1 MSTVVANSGGPG
13 SSITLDPEIVSM
25 RDRYLKALE
34 GKPFDEMNLLIQKQL
49 ETEGEDI
56 KRLSL
61 LAARVYILRLRTLEL
76 RDEPTEHAM
85 PWSKAPE
92 ENNNKDKN
100 TKAAQAQNSENKDN
114 EWRRLRMIE
123 AGEDAVFIAR
133 RLVISAAEDIGL
145 AEPNGLTVAMA
156 AQQAVSFVGM
166 PEGRIPLAEA
176 TIYLACAPKSNSAYK
191 AIDKALEMVRSSR
204 DEPIPNHLRNAPTAL
219 MQKLGY
225 GKDYEYPHDKPD
237 HFLKRGNL
245 PEAIKNHRFYK
256 PGNLGSEKVSRQRLT
271 EWWGDR
277 YKGE

>member
-100 TKAAQAQNSENKDN
+100 TEGAQAQNSENKDN

-123 AGEDAVFIAR
+123 AGEVNGVRFPPGIIIDVNATDGEKLVESKKAEYVDVDKSDKNSETEENKADEGDKVTSDASEQTQAENSEKAETETEAQDAVEDKEDNKDET
-133 RLVISAAEDIGL
+133 AEEKTEEVASEEVKDEENL
-145 AEPNGLTVAMA
+145 ADELKELSDTMSSEVN
-156 AQQAVSFVGM
+156 
-166 PEGRIPLAEA
+166 
-176 TIYLACAPKSNSAYK
+176 N
-191 AIDKALEMVRSSR
+191 DK
-204 DEPIPNHLRNAPTAL
+204 
-219 MQKLGY
+219 K
-225 GKDYEYPHDKPD
+225 
-237 HFLKRGNL
+237 
-245 PEAIKNHRFYK
+245 
-256 PGNLGSEKVSRQRLT
+256 
-271 EWWGDR
+271 
-277 YKGE
+277 

>member
-100 TKAAQAQNSENKDN
+100 TEGAQAQNSENKDN

-123 AGEDAVFIAR
+123 AGEVNGVRFPPGIIIDVNATDGEKLVESKKAEYVDVDKSDKNSETEENKTDEGDKISSDA
-133 RLVISAAEDIGL
+133 SEKTL
-145 AEPNGLTVAMA
+145 AEN
-156 AQQAVSFVGM
+156 
-166 PEGRIPLAEA
+166 
-176 TIYLACAPKSNSAYK
+176 
-191 AIDKALEMVRSSR
+191 
-204 DEPIPNHLRNAPTAL
+204 
-219 MQKLGY
+219 
-225 GKDYEYPHDKPD
+225 
-237 HFLKRGNL
+237 
-245 PEAIKNHRFYK
+245 
-256 PGNLGSEKVSRQRLT
+256 SEKAET
-271 EWWGDR
+271 ETEAQDVVEDKEDNKEEPAEKNTEEVASEERKDEENLADELKELSDTMSSEVGND
-277 YKGE
+277 KK

>member
-100 TKAAQAQNSENKDN
+100 AEGTQAQNSENKDN

-123 AGEDAVFIAR
+123 AGEVNGVRFPPGIIIDVNATDGEKLVESKKAEYVDVDKSDKNSETEENKADEGDKVTSDA
-133 RLVISAAEDIGL
+133 SEQTPAENSEK
-145 AEPNGLTVAMA
+145 AETETEAQDVVEDKEDNKEEPAEKNTEEVA
-156 AQQAVSFVGM
+156 S
-166 PEGRIPLAEA
+166 EE
-176 TIYLACAPKSNSAYK
+176 
-191 AIDKALEMVRSSR
+191 
-204 DEPIPNHLRNAPTAL
+204 
-219 MQKLGY
+219 
-225 GKDYEYPHDKPD
+225 GKDEENLADELKELSDTMSSEVDDDK
-237 HFLKRGNL
+237 K
-245 PEAIKNHRFYK
+245 
-256 PGNLGSEKVSRQRLT
+256 
-271 EWWGDR
+271 
-277 YKGE
+277 

>member
-100 TKAAQAQNSENKDN
+100 TEGEQAQNGENKDN

-123 AGEDAVFIAR
+123 AGEVNGVRFPPGIIIDVNATDGEKLVESKKAEYVDVDKSDKNSETEENKADEGDKVTSDASEQTPAENSEKAETETEAQDAV
-133 RLVISAAEDIGL
+133 EDKKD
-145 AEPNGLTVAMA
+145 N
-156 AQQAVSFVGM
+156 
-166 PEGRIPLAEA
+166 
-176 TIYLACAPKSNSAYK
+176 K
-191 AIDKALEMVRSSR
+191 
-204 DEPIPNHLRNAPTAL
+204 DEPAEEKTQEVASEEGN
-219 MQKLGY
+219 
-225 GKDYEYPHDKPD
+225 YEENLADELKELSDTMSSEVDNDK
-237 HFLKRGNL
+237 K
-245 PEAIKNHRFYK
+245 
-256 PGNLGSEKVSRQRLT
+256 
-271 EWWGDR
+271 
-277 YKGE
+277 

>member
-100 TKAAQAQNSENKDN
+100 TEGAQAQNSENKDN

-123 AGEDAVFIAR
+123 AGEVNGVRFPPGIIIDVNAADGEKLVESKKAEYVDVDKSDENSETEENKADEGDKVTSDASEQTPAENSEKAETETEAQDAVEDKKDNKDETA
-133 RLVISAAEDIGL
+133 VEKAEEVASEEGNDEENL
-145 AEPNGLTVAMA
+145 ADELKELSDTMSSEVDN
-156 AQQAVSFVGM
+156 
-166 PEGRIPLAEA
+166 
-176 TIYLACAPKSNSAYK
+176 
-191 AIDKALEMVRSSR
+191 DK
-204 DEPIPNHLRNAPTAL
+204 
-219 MQKLGY
+219 K
-225 GKDYEYPHDKPD
+225 
-237 HFLKRGNL
+237 
-245 PEAIKNHRFYK
+245 
-256 PGNLGSEKVSRQRLT
+256 
-271 EWWGDR
+271 
-277 YKGE
+277 

>member
-92 ENNNKDKN
+92 ENNSIDKN
-100 TKAAQAQNSENKDN
+100 TEGAQTQNSENKDN

-123 AGEDAVFIAR
+123 AGEVNGVRFPPGIIIDVNATDGEK
-133 RLVISAAEDIGL
+133 LVESKKAEYVDVEKSDENSETKENKADEDDKVTSDVSEEQTPDENSEKAETETQDGVESKEDNKEEPAEDNT
-145 AEPNGLTVAMA
+145 EEVA
-156 AQQAVSFVGM
+156 S
-166 PEGRIPLAEA
+166 EE
-176 TIYLACAPKSNSAYK
+176 
-191 AIDKALEMVRSSR
+191 
-204 DEPIPNHLRNAPTAL
+204 
-219 MQKLGY
+219 
-225 GKDYEYPHDKPD
+225 GKDEENLADELKELSDTMSSEVDNDK
-237 HFLKRGNL
+237 K
-245 PEAIKNHRFYK
+245 
-256 PGNLGSEKVSRQRLT
+256 
-271 EWWGDR
+271 
-277 YKGE
+277 

>member
-100 TKAAQAQNSENKDN
+100 TEGAQAQNSENKDN

-123 AGEDAVFIAR
+123 AGEVNGVRFPPGIIIDVNATDGEKLVESKKAEYVDVEKSDENSETEENKTDEGDKISSDASEKTPAENSEKAETETEAQDAVEDKEDNKEEP
-133 RLVISAAEDIGL
+133 AE
-145 AEPNGLTVAMA
+145 ENTQEVA
-156 AQQAVSFVGM
+156 S
-166 PEGRIPLAEA
+166 EE
-176 TIYLACAPKSNSAYK
+176 
-191 AIDKALEMVRSSR
+191 
-204 DEPIPNHLRNAPTAL
+204 
-219 MQKLGY
+219 
-225 GKDYEYPHDKPD
+225 GKDEENLADELKELSDTMSSEVDNDK
-237 HFLKRGNL
+237 K
-245 PEAIKNHRFYK
+245 
-256 PGNLGSEKVSRQRLT
+256 
-271 EWWGDR
+271 
-277 YKGE
+277 

>member
-49 ETEGEDI
+49 ETEEEDI

-92 ENNNKDKN
+92 ENKKEDKN
-100 TKAAQAQNSENKDN
+100 TEGAEVKNSENKDN

-123 AGEDAVFIAR
+123 AGEVNGVRFPPGIIIDVNAADGEK
-133 RLVISAAEDIGL
+133 LVESKKAEYVNVDKSDENAETEANKVNDDDKVTSGGSEEQTPTENLEKADTEPKEEVKAKKDNNEEPVEQNTEEVAAEEEKDEENL
-145 AEPNGLTVAMA
+145 ADELKQLSDTM
-156 AQQAVSFVGM
+156 SS
-166 PEGRIPLAEA
+166 EA
-176 TIYLACAPKSNSAYK
+176 DN
-191 AIDKALEMVRSSR
+191 DK
-204 DEPIPNHLRNAPTAL
+204 
-219 MQKLGY
+219 K
-225 GKDYEYPHDKPD
+225 
-237 HFLKRGNL
+237 
-245 PEAIKNHRFYK
+245 
-256 PGNLGSEKVSRQRLT
+256 
-271 EWWGDR
+271 
-277 YKGE
+277 

>member
-85 PWSKAPE
+85 PWSKASE
-92 ENNNKDKN
+92 ENNSKNKN
-100 TKAAQAQNSENKDN
+100 TEGAQVQNSENKDN

-123 AGEDAVFIAR
+123 AGEVNGVRFPPGIIIDVNATDGEKLVESKKAEYVDVDKSDENSETEENKADEGDKVTSDASEEQTPAENSEKAETETQDAVEAK
-133 RLVISAAEDIGL
+133 EDNKDET
-145 AEPNGLTVAMA
+145 AVENSEEVA
-156 AQQAVSFVGM
+156 S
-166 PEGRIPLAEA
+166 EE
-176 TIYLACAPKSNSAYK
+176 
-191 AIDKALEMVRSSR
+191 
-204 DEPIPNHLRNAPTAL
+204 
-219 MQKLGY
+219 
-225 GKDYEYPHDKPD
+225 GKDEENLADELKELSDTMSSEADNDK
-237 HFLKRGNL
+237 K
-245 PEAIKNHRFYK
+245 
-256 PGNLGSEKVSRQRLT
+256 
-271 EWWGDR
+271 
-277 YKGE
+277 

>member
-100 TKAAQAQNSENKDN
+100 TEGAQAQNSENKDN

-123 AGEDAVFIAR
+123 AGEVNGVRFPPGIIIDVNATDGEKLVESKKAEYVDVDKSDENSETEENKADEGDKVTSDASDKTPDENSEKAETETEAQDAVEDKEDNKDET
-133 RLVISAAEDIGL
+133 AE
-145 AEPNGLTVAMA
+145 EKTEEVA
-156 AQQAVSFVGM
+156 S
-166 PEGRIPLAEA
+166 EE
-176 TIYLACAPKSNSAYK
+176 
-191 AIDKALEMVRSSR
+191 
-204 DEPIPNHLRNAPTAL
+204 
-219 MQKLGY
+219 
-225 GKDYEYPHDKPD
+225 GKDEENLADELKELSDTMSSEVDNDK
-237 HFLKRGNL
+237 K
-245 PEAIKNHRFYK
+245 
-256 PGNLGSEKVSRQRLT
+256 
-271 EWWGDR
+271 
-277 YKGE
+277 

>member
-100 TKAAQAQNSENKDN
+100 TEGAQAQNSENKDN

-123 AGEDAVFIAR
+123 AGEVNGVRFPPGIIIDVNATDGEKLVESKKAEYVDVDKSDENSETEENKADEGDKVTSDASEEQTPAENSEKAETETEAQDAV
-133 RLVISAAEDIGL
+133 EDKEDNKQ
-145 AEPNGLTVAMA
+145 EPTEEKTEEVA
-156 AQQAVSFVGM
+156 S
-166 PEGRIPLAEA
+166 EE
-176 TIYLACAPKSNSAYK
+176 
-191 AIDKALEMVRSSR
+191 
-204 DEPIPNHLRNAPTAL
+204 
-219 MQKLGY
+219 
-225 GKDYEYPHDKPD
+225 GKDEENLADELKELSDTMSSEVDNDK
-237 HFLKRGNL
+237 K
-245 PEAIKNHRFYK
+245 
-256 PGNLGSEKVSRQRLT
+256 
-271 EWWGDR
+271 
-277 YKGE
+277 

>member
-100 TKAAQAQNSENKDN
+100 TEGAQAQNSENKDN

-123 AGEDAVFIAR
+123 AGEVNGVRFPPGIIIDVNATDGEKLVESKKAEYVDVDKSDENSETEENKADEGDKVTSDASDKTPDQNSEKAETETEAQDAVEDKEDNKDET
-133 RLVISAAEDIGL
+133 AE
-145 AEPNGLTVAMA
+145 EKTEE
-156 AQQAVSFVGM
+156 VSS
-166 PEGRIPLAEA
+166 EE
-176 TIYLACAPKSNSAYK
+176 
-191 AIDKALEMVRSSR
+191 
-204 DEPIPNHLRNAPTAL
+204 
-219 MQKLGY
+219 
-225 GKDYEYPHDKPD
+225 GKDEENLADELKELSDTMSSEVDNDK
-237 HFLKRGNL
+237 K
-245 PEAIKNHRFYK
+245 
-256 PGNLGSEKVSRQRLT
+256 
-271 EWWGDR
+271 
-277 YKGE
+277 

>member
-92 ENNNKDKN
+92 ENNKDKN
-100 TKAAQAQNSENKDN
+100 TEGAQAQNSENKDN

-123 AGEDAVFIAR
+123 AGEVNGVRFPPGIIIDVNATDGEKLVESKKAEYVDVNKSDENSETEENKTDEGDKVTSDA
-133 RLVISAAEDIGL
+133 SEEQTPAENSEK
-145 AEPNGLTVAMA
+145 AEIKTEAQDTV
-156 AQQAVSFVGM
+156 
-166 PEGRIPLAEA
+166 E
-176 TIYLACAPKSNSAYK
+176 
-191 AIDKALEMVRSSR
+191 DKE
-204 DEPIPNHLRNAPTAL
+204 DNKEEPSEDNTEEVASEE
-219 MQKLGY
+219 
-225 GKDYEYPHDKPD
+225 GKDEENLADELKELSDTMSSDVDNDK
-237 HFLKRGNL
+237 K
-245 PEAIKNHRFYK
+245 
-256 PGNLGSEKVSRQRLT
+256 
-271 EWWGDR
+271 
-277 YKGE
+277 

>member
-100 TKAAQAQNSENKDN
+100 TEAAQAQNSENKDN

-123 AGEDAVFIAR
+123 AGEVNGVRFPPGIIIDVNATDGEKLVESKKAEYVDVDKSDKNSETEKNKAGEDDK
-133 RLVISAAEDIGL
+133 VISDASEEQTAAENSEK
-145 AEPNGLTVAMA
+145 AETGAQSQEGVEANEDNKQEPAEEKTEEVA
-156 AQQAVSFVGM
+156 
-166 PEGRIPLAEA
+166 AE
-176 TIYLACAPKSNSAYK
+176 
-191 AIDKALEMVRSSR
+191 E
-204 DEPIPNHLRNAPTAL
+204 
-219 MQKLGY
+219 
-225 GKDYEYPHDKPD
+225 GKDEVNLADELKELSDTMSSEVDNDK
-237 HFLKRGNL
+237 K
-245 PEAIKNHRFYK
+245 
-256 PGNLGSEKVSRQRLT
+256 
-271 EWWGDR
+271 
-277 YKGE
+277 

>member
-100 TKAAQAQNSENKDN
+100 TEGAQAQNSENKDN

-123 AGEDAVFIAR
+123 AGEVNGVRFPPGIIIDVNATDGEKLVESKKAEYVDVDKSDKNSETEENKADEGDKVTSDASDKTPDQNSEKAETETEAQDAVEDKEDNKKEP
-133 RLVISAAEDIGL
+133 AE
-145 AEPNGLTVAMA
+145 EKTEEVA
-156 AQQAVSFVGM
+156 S
-166 PEGRIPLAEA
+166 EE
-176 TIYLACAPKSNSAYK
+176 
-191 AIDKALEMVRSSR
+191 
-204 DEPIPNHLRNAPTAL
+204 
-219 MQKLGY
+219 
-225 GKDYEYPHDKPD
+225 GKDEENLADELKELSDTMSSEVDNDK
-237 HFLKRGNL
+237 K
-245 PEAIKNHRFYK
+245 
-256 PGNLGSEKVSRQRLT
+256 
-271 EWWGDR
+271 
-277 YKGE
+277 

>member
-49 ETEGEDI
+49 ETEEEDI

-92 ENNNKDKN
+92 ENKKKDKN
-100 TKAAQAQNSENKDN
+100 TEGAEEKNSENKDN

-123 AGEDAVFIAR
+123 AGEVNGVRFPPGIIIDVNAADGEK
-133 RLVISAAEDIGL
+133 LVESKKAEYVNVDKSDENAETEANKVNDDDKVTSGGSEEQTPTENLEKADTEPKEEVKAKKDNNEEPVEQNTEEVAAEEEKDEENL
-145 AEPNGLTVAMA
+145 ADELKQLSDTM
-156 AQQAVSFVGM
+156 SS
-166 PEGRIPLAEA
+166 EA
-176 TIYLACAPKSNSAYK
+176 DN
-191 AIDKALEMVRSSR
+191 DK
-204 DEPIPNHLRNAPTAL
+204 
-219 MQKLGY
+219 K
-225 GKDYEYPHDKPD
+225 
-237 HFLKRGNL
+237 
-245 PEAIKNHRFYK
+245 
-256 PGNLGSEKVSRQRLT
+256 
-271 EWWGDR
+271 
-277 YKGE
+277 

>member
-100 TKAAQAQNSENKDN
+100 TEGAQAQNSENKDN

-123 AGEDAVFIAR
+123 AGEVNGVRFPPGIIIDVNAADGEKLVESKKAEYVDVDKSDKNSETEENKTDEGDKVTSDASEQTPAENSEKAETETEAQDAVEDKEDNKDET
-133 RLVISAAEDIGL
+133 AE
-145 AEPNGLTVAMA
+145 EKTEEVA
-156 AQQAVSFVGM
+156 S
-166 PEGRIPLAEA
+166 EE
-176 TIYLACAPKSNSAYK
+176 
-191 AIDKALEMVRSSR
+191 
-204 DEPIPNHLRNAPTAL
+204 
-219 MQKLGY
+219 
-225 GKDYEYPHDKPD
+225 GKDEENLADELKELSDTMSSEVDNDK
-237 HFLKRGNL
+237 K
-245 PEAIKNHRFYK
+245 
-256 PGNLGSEKVSRQRLT
+256 
-271 EWWGDR
+271 
-277 YKGE
+277 

>member
-92 ENNNKDKN
+92 ENKKEDKKIRVFNKV
-100 TKAAQAQNSENKDN
+100 SLL
-114 EWRRLRMIE
+114 RRLQ
-123 AGEDAVFIAR
+123 V
-133 RLVISAAEDIGL
+133 
-145 AEPNGLTVAMA
+145 NK
-156 AQQAVSFVGM
+156 
-166 PEGRIPLAEA
+166 
-176 TIYLACAPKSNSAYK
+176 KSV
-191 AIDKALEMVRSSR
+191 LEL
-204 DEPIPNHLRNAPTAL
+204 IT
-219 MQKLGY
+219 
-225 GKDYEYPHDKPD
+225 
-237 HFLKRGNL
+237 
-245 PEAIKNHRFYK
+245 FY
-256 PGNLGSEKVSRQRLT
+256 S
-271 EWWGDR
+271 
-277 YKGE
+277 

>member
-100 TKAAQAQNSENKDN
+100 TEGAQAQNSENKDN

-123 AGEDAVFIAR
+123 AGEVNGVRFPPGIIIDVNAADGEKLVESKKAEYVDVDKSDENSETEENKADEGDKVTSDASDKTPDENSEKAETETEAQDAVEDKEDNKDET
-133 RLVISAAEDIGL
+133 AE
-145 AEPNGLTVAMA
+145 EKTEE
-156 AQQAVSFVGM
+156 VSS
-166 PEGRIPLAEA
+166 EE
-176 TIYLACAPKSNSAYK
+176 
-191 AIDKALEMVRSSR
+191 
-204 DEPIPNHLRNAPTAL
+204 
-219 MQKLGY
+219 
-225 GKDYEYPHDKPD
+225 GKDEENLADELKELSDTMSSEVDNDK
-237 HFLKRGNL
+237 K
-245 PEAIKNHRFYK
+245 
-256 PGNLGSEKVSRQRLT
+256 
-271 EWWGDR
+271 
-277 YKGE
+277 

>member
-1 MSTVVANSGGPG
+1 MSTVAANSGGPG

-92 ENNNKDKN
+92 ENNSKDKN
-100 TKAAQAQNSENKDN
+100 TEGAQAQNSENKDN

-123 AGEDAVFIAR
+123 AGEVNGVRFPPGIIIDVNATDGEKLVESKKAEYVDVDKSDKNSETEENNTDEGDKVTSDASDKTPDENSEKAETETEAQDAVEDKEDNKKEP
-133 RLVISAAEDIGL
+133 AE
-145 AEPNGLTVAMA
+145 EKTEEV
-156 AQQAVSFVGM
+156 VSN
-166 PEGRIPLAEA
+166 E
-176 TIYLACAPKSNSAYK
+176 
-191 AIDKALEMVRSSR
+191 
-204 DEPIPNHLRNAPTAL
+204 
-219 MQKLGY
+219 
-225 GKDYEYPHDKPD
+225 GKDEENLADELKELSDTMSSEVDNDK
-237 HFLKRGNL
+237 K
-245 PEAIKNHRFYK
+245 
-256 PGNLGSEKVSRQRLT
+256 
-271 EWWGDR
+271 
-277 YKGE
+277 